1 MYEKEED
8 KSTKPLN
15 NDNPNIDRK
24 LREEYDKIMVE
35 VDRYSDEKRTRH
47 DTRNAIIA
55 HPIVQFFLLPY
66 RFIQWL
72 FTGLKF

>member
-1 MYEKEED
+1 MNEKGED
-8 KSTKPLN
+8 ISTKPLN
-15 NDNPNIDRK
+15 DDNPYIDHK

-47 DTRNAIIA
+47 DTRNSIIS

-66 RFIQWL
+66 RFLQWL
-72 FTGLKF
+72 STGLKF